1 MLLFC
6 ITMGYASVEK
16 APSYFGTKKEEIMKL
31 DEIKNYDIFIKG
43 LERKKE
49 NPYTEIKYWGEAFY
63 VSLTQYLEEEP
74 QGTLRVGK
82 GGASLL
88 LIVSNNKDWDDE
100 FQYCEEILIKE
111 VDSLKEIND
120 FLTGV

>member
-1 MLLFC
+1 MNLN
-6 ITMGYASVEK
+6 
-16 APSYFGTKKEEIMKL
+16 
-31 DEIKNYDIFIKG
+31 EIKDYEIFIKG
-43 LERKKE
+43 LEREKV
-49 NPYTEIKYWGEAFY
+49 NPYTEVKYWGEAFY

-100 FQYCEEILIKE
+100 FQSCEEILIKE

-120 FLTGV
+120 FLMGVE

>member
-1 MLLFC
+1 MNLN
-6 ITMGYASVEK
+6 
-16 APSYFGTKKEEIMKL
+16 
-31 DEIKNYDIFIKG
+31 EIKDYEIFIKG
-43 LERKKE
+43 LERKRE
-49 NPYTEIKYWGEAFY
+49 NPYTEINYWGEAFY

-82 GGASLL
+82 GGVSLL
-88 LIVSNNKDWDDE
+88 LLLSNKKDWNDE

-120 FLTGV
+120 FLSGV

>member
-1 MLLFC
+1 MNLN
-6 ITMGYASVEK
+6 
-16 APSYFGTKKEEIMKL
+16 
-31 DEIKNYDIFIKG
+31 EIKDYEIFIKG
-43 LERKKE
+43 LEREKV
-49 NPYTEIKYWGEAFY
+49 NPYTEAKYWGEAFY

-120 FLTGV
+120 FLTGVE